1 MRRERE
7 RERERDEE
15 EVVRRIV
22 KGVAVVPPD
31 ARATNIRD
39 RICEPQSMYG
49 QSTEQYKYI
58 YRGLYPG

>member
-1 MRRERE
+1 MR

-22 KGVAVVPPD
+22 RKEWLVVPPD